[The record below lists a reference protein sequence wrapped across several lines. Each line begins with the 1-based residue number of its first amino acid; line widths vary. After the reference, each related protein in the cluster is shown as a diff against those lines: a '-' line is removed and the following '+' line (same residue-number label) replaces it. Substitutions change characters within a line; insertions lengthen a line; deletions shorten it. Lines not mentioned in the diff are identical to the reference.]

1 MLMDS
6 LMLIMCIVKLYF
18 YFPDLGFFKL
28 LLGAEKAE
36 AKVKEAEETSHGES
50 I

>member
-1 MLMDS
+1 MHCQ
-6 LMLIMCIVKLYF
+6 IIF

-36 AKVKEAEETSHGES
+36 AKVKEAEESSHGES
-50 I
+50 V